1 MFDRLIDLILSSL
14 QAFLFFTIIDV
25 YEKGVILRLG
35 RYHRTIEPGF
45 HFIAPFFVDRVL
57 TDTVVPT
64 TKVLG
69 TQSLT
74 TQDGV
79 SVVLEAVVTYRTHD
93 IRRLLLEVENAESAM
108 RDACYGVISRAVT
121 YAQWDDL
128 RTAAFVDQLTKDV
141 RKRAFKFGIEVQDV
155 QLGDLARSRSIRL
168 WQA

>member
-1 MFDRLIDLILSSL
+1 MFDRLIDLILGSL
-14 QAFLFFTIIDV
+14 QAFVFFVVIDE

-45 HFIAPFFVDRVL
+45 HFIAPLFIDRVL
-57 TDTVVPT
+57 ADTVVPT

-74 TQDGV
+74 TQDGI

-93 IRRLLLEVENAESAM
+93 VKRLLLEVENAEAAM

-128 RTAAFVDQLTKDV
+128 RTEAFTEQLTKAV
-141 RKRAFKFGIEVQDV
+141 RKRAFGFGIEVQAV
-155 QLGDLARSRSIRL
+155 QLGDLARSKSIRL